1 MKGCKNLLD
10 MEQVNTMNKKIHIL
24 ITNRYE
30 EILTNIVPTFTAKF
44 TAKLGNNSTLAAK
57 EQLR

>member
-30 EILTNIVPTFTAKF
+30 EILTNIILTF